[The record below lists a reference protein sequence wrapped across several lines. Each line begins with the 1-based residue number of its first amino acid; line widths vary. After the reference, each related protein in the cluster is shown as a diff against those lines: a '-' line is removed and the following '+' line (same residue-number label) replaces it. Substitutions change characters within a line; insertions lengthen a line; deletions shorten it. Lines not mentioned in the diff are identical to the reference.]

1 MTFRQLEIFTAVCEC
16 GSITTASREYHISP
30 QGISHTIKELEEEL
44 GCLLLKRSVSGV
56 AVTERGSFFYD
67 ECRNVLK
74 WKDGI
79 VERLRAWEGEPE
91 ETVLLGMAYGMIP
104 SMPDN
109 LFSDFEAL
117 HPGIK
122 IRYADNTD
130 LALEAQLDHREFD
143 FCLNTGIM
151 DKDRFLGKT
160 LSSQPIMLCIPQ
172 NHALFRKASI
182 RMEDLAEQ
190 HFVMF
195 STQFFI
201 RHHFDTSCR
210 RAGFQPILDFVSND
224 FTSLM
229 ALSQRSG
236 ALFAIPAAFV
246 ESQNA
251 QCRYVPF
258 PDERYC
264 WDVCLVRNQG
274 IELGKGAKLLWEYIE
289 SRFAPNGAQSG

>member
-1 MTFRQLEIFTAVCEC
+1 
-16 GSITTASREYHISP
+16 
-30 QGISHTIKELEEEL
+30 
-44 GCLLLKRSVSGV
+44 
-56 AVTERGSFFYD
+56 
-67 ECRNVLK
+67 
-74 WKDGI
+74 
-79 VERLRAWEGEPE
+79 
-91 ETVLLGMAYGMIP
+91 
-104 SMPDN
+104 
-109 LFSDFEAL
+109 
-117 HPGIK
+117 
-122 IRYADNTD
+122 
-130 LALEAQLDHREFD
+130 
-143 FCLNTGIM
+143 M

-172 NHALFRKASI
+172 NHALFRKAGI

-201 RHHFDTSCR
+201 RHHFDASCR

-229 ALSQRSG
+229 ALSQRNG
-236 ALFAIPAAFV
+236 ALFAIPATFV

-274 IELGKGAKLLWEYIE
+274 SELGKGAKLLWEYIE